1 MQYPLPIVTRW
12 NSPPDT
18 NDEEEGREMAE
29 LARMLGASAGS
40 IGELT
45 CKRRRFGRFMGLQGM
60 EGLTS
65 AVDERE
71 DVMRE
76 QMERYVQREM
86 AKKEWRDREREAG
99 KWKGGFS
106 GVG

>member
-1 MQYPLPIVTRW
+1 MARW

-18 NDEEEGREMAE
+18 DDEEEAQEMAE
-29 LARMLGASAGS
+29 LALSLGARPDR

-60 EGLTS
+60 EGLAS
-65 AVDERE
+65 AMDDRE
-71 DVMRE
+71 GVMRE

-86 AKKEWRDREREAG
+86 AKRESRDREREAW
-99 KWKGGFS
+99 KWKGGY
-106 GVG
+106 